1 MKIRKENYLRKMIVL
16 LLAAAVLVVGML
28 PDTVLAL
35 ASNIASGTDWTL
47 DGDGKLT
54 ITSNAG
60 MADWINYW
68 NPDGDQDNHPST
80 EVKSVEIKDGVTE
93 IGRCAFHSCGSL
105 KSVSIPASVA
115 KIDNWAFHSCGSL
128 ESVTIPVAV
137 SRIGECAFYKCSS
150 LESVTIPEGVERI
163 EGLAFGSCTNLE
175 SIIIP
180 ASVTYIGNVAFQAT
194 GLKSITIPE
203 NVTEIGQAA
212 FQGCTNLAEVKMLGE
227 TPPTIGDNVFQN
239 CKFVTDNK
247 KGIQVP
253 SDEESTYK
261 EAWTAWADYI
271 GAYIASG
278 TDWTLDADGRMTITS
293 DAGMTDWIAKKDDYE
308 NSVKSVNISDGV
320 TNIGD
325 AAFSYCRN
333 LTSVSIPDSV
343 TSIGEDAFGVCNSL
357 TDIEIPDSVRDIGE
371 AAFRGCKFSTI
382 EIPSAVTS
390 IEKGVF
396 LGCASLTSVSIPDS
410 VTSIGSS
417 AFERC
422 TSLEEITI
430 PEQVAEIGQYAFSRC
445 TNLTEVTIPAGVTNI
460 GEATFFRCSAL
471 TSITI
476 PAGVTTIGLNAFN
489 DCTSLTEVVM
499 LGGTPPAIGETGVE
513 DDTFTGCKFVTDNKK
528 GIRVPAGKSDAYK
541 GAWTNWADYIM
552 DDVQMAAEAKTAAA
566 DKLKTITVTNATTKE
581 EILSAVNAALSSVGI
596 SGVTVT
602 VEGFTKTE
610 ATALATGSIRGT
622 VKLTCGNQTETVTIN
637 QTIAKLPNTGNEAAK
652 KVAEAKTAAEG
663 ALQTIKLTNAA
674 TKEEIQSAVNAA
686 LNSAGISGV
695 TVTVENFTKTEATTS
710 AAGSIRATVK
720 ITCGNQ
726 TETVTINQTIAK
738 LSETGGAGSMT
749 EEEKASVGK
758 LVKELGVSEETA
770 AKILAAAK
778 ELDVPME
785 TLLIGEDTLK
795 NHKSEGDI
803 KGSAFQ
809 KLQTAASK
817 TTSKSVKLI
826 WNKVKGADGYQ
837 IYGAKCGKANK
848 LKLLKDTKKGSTKTY
863 TQKKLKKGTAYKYIV
878 RAYKVIDGK
887 KITIAASKCV
897 HVYTD
902 GGKYGNTKSIK
913 VKKSKVTLKKGKT
926 YKLKASEVK
935 AKKKLKRH
943 RKLGYES
950 SNKKVA
956 TVTSKGVIRAK
967 AKGTCTVYVYAQ
979 NGKQKKIKVTVK

>member
-28 PDTVLAL
+28 PGTVLATQ
-35 ASNIASGTDWTL
+35 ATNIASGTDWVL
-47 DGDGKLT
+47 DADGKLT
-54 ITSNAG
+54 ITSDAG
-60 MADWINYW
+60 MTNWINYW
-68 NPDGDQDNHPST
+68 NPDSSYNNHPST
-80 EVKSVEIKDGVTE
+80 EVKSVEIKDGVTK
-93 IGRCAFHSCGSL
+93 IGERAFLLCGSL

-115 KIDNWAFHSCGSL
+115 NIDKHAFQDCSSL
-128 ESVTIPVAV
+128 ESVTIPAAV
-137 SRIGECAFYKCSS
+137 SKIDECAFLGCTS
-150 LESVTIPEGVERI
+150 LASVTIPEGVERI
-163 EGLAFGSCTNLE
+163 EGCAFCQCTSLE
-175 SIIIP
+175 SVMLP
-180 ASVTYIGNVAFQAT
+180 ESVTYIGNVAFEET
-194 GLKSITIPE
+194 GLTSITIPA
-203 NVTEIGQAA
+203 NVTEIGLMA
-212 FQGCTNLAEVKMLGE
+212 FDQCTSLTEVIMLGE
-227 TPPTIGDNVFQN
+227 TPPTIGEDVFKN

-247 KGIQVP
+247 KSICVP
-253 SDEESTYK
+253 SGKADAYK
-261 EAWTAWADYI
+261 TAWTDWADYI
-271 GAYIASG
+271 AANIASG
-278 TDWTLDADGRMTITS
+278 TDWRLDADGRLTISSDEGMVAWKQNQNSYKERVESVEIKNGITNIEGSAFFNCSNLISVSIPDSVTS
-293 DAGMTDWIAKKDDYE
+293 IGEDAFDLCSSLTGIEIPDSVTDIGEYAFRGCGFTTIAIP
-308 NSVKSVNISDGV
+308 SGV
-320 TNIGD
+320 TSIQRGTFLCCN
-325 AAFSYCRN
+325 N

-343 TSIGEDAFGVCNSL
+343 TSIGEYAFDRC
-357 TDIEIPDSVRDIGE
+357 IGL
-371 AAFRGCKFSTI
+371 K
-382 EIPSAVTS
+382 
-390 IEKGVF
+390 K
-396 LGCASLTSVSIPDS
+396 
-410 VTSIGSS
+410 
-417 AFERC
+417 
-422 TSLEEITI
+422 ITI
-430 PEQVAEIGQYAFSRC
+430 PEQVTEIGEYAFVGCS
-445 TNLTEVTIPAGVTNI
+445 NLTEVTIPEGVTSI
-460 GEATFFRCSAL
+460 GGMAFGGCSAL

-476 PAGVTTIGLNAFN
+476 PKSVTKIGNRAFYN
-489 DCTSLTEVVM
+489 CTSLAEVIM
-499 LGGTPPAIGETGVE
+499 LRATPPAIGETGEV
-513 DDTFTGCKFVTDNKK
+513 DDTFTDCKFVTDNKK
-528 GIRVPAGKSDAYK
+528 GIRVPADKADAYK
-541 GAWTNWADYIM
+541 EAWTNWADYIT
-552 DDVQMAAEAKTAAA
+552 DDAQIAAEAKTAAA

-637 QTIAKLPNTGNEAAK
+637 QTIAKL
-652 KVAEAKTAAEG
+652 
-663 ALQTIKLTNAA
+663 
-674 TKEEIQSAVNAA
+674 
-686 LNSAGISGV
+686 
-695 TVTVENFTKTEATTS
+695 
-710 AAGSIRATVK
+710 
-720 ITCGNQ
+720 
-726 TETVTINQTIAK
+726 
-738 LSETGGAGSMT
+738 SETGGAGSMT

-758 LVKELGVSEETA
+758 LVKGLGVSEETA

-809 KLQTAASK
+809 KLQAAASK

-863 TQKKLKKGTAYKYIV
+863 TQKKLKKGMAYKYIV

>member
-1 MKIRKENYLRKMIVL
+1 MKIRKENDLRKIIVL
-16 LLAAAVLVVGML
+16 LLTAAVLVVGML
-28 PDTVLAL
+28 PGTVLATG
-35 ASNIASGTDWTL
+35 STDIASGTDWVL
-47 DGDGKLT
+47 DADGKLT
-54 ITSNAG
+54 ISSNAG
-60 MADWINYW
+60 MTDWITKRESYK
-68 NPDGDQDNHPST
+68 
-80 EVKSVEIKDGVTE
+80 EYVISVEISGGVSN
-93 IGRCAFHSCGSL
+93 IGERAFYECSNL
-105 KSVSIPASVA
+105 ASVSIPASVGN
-115 KIDNWAFHSCGSL
+115 IDNWAFHSCGSL
-128 ESVTIPVAV
+128 KSVTIPALV
-137 SRIGECAFYKCSS
+137 STIGQCAFLGCSS

-163 EGLAFGSCTNLE
+163 EGLAFWQCTSLE
-175 SIIIP
+175 SIMLP
-180 ASVTYIGNVAFQAT
+180 ESVTYIGNGAFQET
-194 GLKSITIPE
+194 SLKSITIPE
-203 NVTEIGQAA
+203 RVTEIGQVA
-212 FQGCTNLAEVKMLGE
+212 FRNCTSLAEVTMLGG

-271 GAYIASG
+271 GADIASG

-293 DAGMTDWIAKKDDYE
+293 DAGMTDWIAKKNNYRD
-308 NSVKSVNISDGV
+308 SVKSVSISDGV
-320 TNIGD
+320 KNIGD
-325 AAFSYCRN
+325 DAFYYCINLTSVTIPESVKSIGEDAFGLCSSLTDIEIPDSVTDIGEYAFRGCEFTTIAIPSGVTSIQEGTFLCCYN

-343 TSIGEDAFGVCNSL
+343 TSIGEHAFDRC
-357 TDIEIPDSVRDIGE
+357 IGL
-371 AAFRGCKFSTI
+371 K
-382 EIPSAVTS
+382 
-390 IEKGVF
+390 K
-396 LGCASLTSVSIPDS
+396 
-410 VTSIGSS
+410 
-417 AFERC
+417 
-422 TSLEEITI
+422 ITI
-430 PEQVAEIGQYAFSRC
+430 PEQVTEIGEYAFVGCR
-445 TNLTEVTIPAGVTNI
+445 NLTEVTIPEGVTSI
-460 GEATFFRCSAL
+460 GEGIFWRCSAL

-476 PAGVTTIGLNAFN
+476 PESVTSIGKVAFY
-489 DCTSLTEVVM
+489 DCTSLAEVIM
-499 LGGTPPAIGETGVE
+499 LRATPPAIGETGE
-513 DDTFTGCKFVTDNKK
+513 EYGTFTGCKFVTDNKK

-541 GAWTNWADYIM
+541 GAWTNWADYIT
-552 DDVQMAAEAKTAAA
+552 DDAKIAAEAKTAAA
-566 DKLKTITVTNATTKE
+566 DKLKTVTVTNATTKE
-581 EILSAVNAALSSVGI
+581 EIL
-596 SGVTVT
+596 
-602 VEGFTKTE
+602 
-610 ATALATGSIRGT
+610 
-622 VKLTCGNQTETVTIN
+622 
-637 QTIAKLPNTGNEAAK
+637 
-652 KVAEAKTAAEG
+652 
-663 ALQTIKLTNAA
+663 
-674 TKEEIQSAVNAA
+674 SAVNAA

-758 LVKELGVSEETA
+758 LVKEFGVSEETA
-770 AKILAAAK
+770 AKILATAK

-809 KLQTAASK
+809 KLQAAVSK

>member
-1 MKIRKENYLRKMIVL
+1 M
-16 LLAAAVLVVGML
+16 
-28 PDTVLAL
+28 LAL

-637 QTIAKLPNTGNEAAK
+637 QTIAKL
-652 KVAEAKTAAEG
+652 
-663 ALQTIKLTNAA
+663 
-674 TKEEIQSAVNAA
+674 
-686 LNSAGISGV
+686 
-695 TVTVENFTKTEATTS
+695 
-710 AAGSIRATVK
+710 
-720 ITCGNQ
+720 
-726 TETVTINQTIAK
+726 
-738 LSETGGAGSMT
+738 SETGGAGSMT

>member
-1 MKIRKENYLRKMIVL
+1 MKIRKENDLRKIIVL
-16 LLAAAVLVVGML
+16 LLTAAVLVVGML
-28 PDTVLAL
+28 PGTVLA
-35 ASNIASGTDWTL
+35 AAGNIASGTGWTL
-47 DGDGKLT
+47 VNGGKLT
-54 ITSNAG
+54 ITSDTG
-60 MADWINYW
+60 MTDWITKRESYK
-68 NPDGDQDNHPST
+68 
-80 EVKSVEIKDGVTE
+80 EYVISVEISDGVSN
-93 IGRCAFHSCGSL
+93 IGESAFYECSNL
-105 KSVSIPASVA
+105 ASVSIPASVEN
-115 KIDNWAFHSCGSL
+115 IDNWAFHSCGSL
-128 ESVTIPVAV
+128 KSVTIPALV
-137 SRIGECAFYKCSS
+137 STIGQCAFLGCSS

-163 EGLAFGSCTNLE
+163 EGLAFWQCTSLE
-175 SIIIP
+175 SIMLP
-180 ASVTYIGNVAFQAT
+180 ESVTYIGNGAFQET

-203 NVTEIGQAA
+203 RVTEIGQAA
-212 FQGCTNLAEVKMLGE
+212 FRNCTSLAEVTMLGE
-227 TPPTIGDNVFQN
+227 TPPVIGGEDETFTG

-261 EAWTAWADYI
+261 EAWTVWADYI

-390 IEKGVF
+390 IEDGVF